1 MIGVGG
7 VSSPEDAAALLD
19 LGCAAVQLY
28 TGLIFEGP
36 GLPSRINAGLVAR
49 KGS

>member
-1 MIGVGG
+1 MQG
-7 VSSPEDAAALLD
+7 PQRARELLE

-36 GLPSRINAGLVAR
+36 GLIQRINRGLL
-49 KGS
+49 